1 VNRLVCGF
9 RLLIIN
15 SSKVDNV
22 ALKLIH
28 FHKLYI
34 LEKGYNSIPYD
45 GIKIVRLYTMNMV
58 IPVLITF
65 NPGFHEQNSSR
76 GLQTLSA
83 YPESMQLYKN
93 VKWQAMKTYPSSR
106 RDRLIV
112 AIKEGWSRYYRV
124 TIRVS

>member
-1 VNRLVCGF
+1 
-9 RLLIIN
+9 
-15 SSKVDNV
+15 
-22 ALKLIH
+22 
-28 FHKLYI
+28 
-34 LEKGYNSIPYD
+34 
-45 GIKIVRLYTMNMV
+45 MNMV

-93 VKWQAMKTYPSSR
+93 VKWQAMKTYPASR